1 MPRSKRPAAPAA
13 PDGAAAPAAHAPAT
27 PAAASLLP
35 PLRDVVRRHGIAARR
50 GLGQNFL
57 FDLNLTQR
65 IARQAGALDAVDVL
79 EIGPGPGGLTRA
91 LLAGG
96 ARRVVAVERD
106 KRCVAALQELVAAY
120 PGRLTVIEADAL
132 EVDERDLVHPPA
144 KLIANLP
151 YNIAT
156 ALLLKWLTRDARA
169 FASYTVLLQ
178 KEVAERIV
186 APPGTKAYGRLS
198 VIVQWLCEARA
209 LFDIA
214 PSAFTPPPKVT
225 STVIQ
230 LTPRAAP
237 LAPADQATLEAVT
250 AAAFGQRRKMLRQS
264 LKALDPGAEAM
275 LAGLG
280 IDPRRRGET
289 LSIAEFCALARAFRA
304 RRATAGR

>member
-1 MPRSKRPAAPAA
+1 
-13 PDGAAAPAAHAPAT
+13 
-27 PAAASLLP
+27 
-35 PLRDVVRRHGIAARR
+35 LRDVVRRHGIAARR

-65 IARQAGALDAVDVL
+65 IARQAGDLADVTVL

-96 ARRVVAVERD
+96 ARRVIAVERD
-106 KRCVAALQELVAAY
+106 KRCIAALQELAAAY
-120 PGRLTVIEADAL
+120 PGRLEVIEADAM
-132 EVDERDLVHPPA
+132 EFDAAERIRPPA
-144 KLIANLP
+144 KIVANLP

-156 ALLLKWLTRDARA
+156 ALLLKWLTHDARA
-169 FASYTVLLQ
+169 FESYTVLLQ
-178 KEVAERIV
+178 KEVAERL
-186 APPGTKAYGRLS
+186 AAAPGTKAYGRLS
-198 VIVQWLCEARA
+198 VIVQWLCEVRM

-230 LTPRAAP
+230 LTPRIAP
-237 LAPADQATLEAVT
+237 QAPADRATLEAVT

-264 LKALDPGAEAM
+264 LKGLDAGAEA
-275 LAGLG
+275 LLTRLG

-289 LSIAEFCALARAFRA
+289 LSVLEFCALARAFSEQRGGPP
-304 RRATAGR
+304 RGTASG